1 MTDATVESNAGRDAT
16 GDARSYDAWFD
27 SPWGRYAWAEESR
40 LLHAAL
46 EGSGGRRGLDV
57 GCGTGRSSALL
68 REHASYVVGIDPD
81 PGMLGLGRAHVD
93 AAILATGERLPFSDH
108 AFETTVAVTV
118 LEFVRTPAEVVADMV
133 RVTRSPGR
141 IVIGA
146 LNPRS
151 PWGLWHRRE
160 LHTGPWRTAR
170 FLTGQDLARLG
181 RAHGRVTLDQGLHAP
196 GRLPGLA
203 RWGPAVERV
212 GRRLRVPG
220 AFCVLTI
227 ERR

>member
-16 GDARSYDAWFD
+16 ADARSYDAWFD

-57 GCGTGRSSALL
+57 GCGTGRSSAVL
-68 REHASYVVGIDPD
+68 REHAAYVAGIDLD
-81 PGMLGLGRAHVD
+81 AGMLGLGQTQVD
-93 AAILATGERLPFSDH
+93 SAILAEGERLPFSEH
-108 AFETTVAVTV
+108 AFDTTIAVTV
-118 LEFVRTPAEVVADMV
+118 LEFVRKPAEVVAEMV

-141 IVIGA
+141 IIIGA

-160 LHTGPWRTAR
+160 LHTGPWRGAR
-170 FLTGQDLARLG
+170 FLAGEDLVRLG
-181 RAHGRVTLDQGLHAP
+181 RAHGLVSLDQGLRAP

-203 RWGPAVERV
+203 RWGPAAERV
-212 GRRLRVPG
+212 GRRLRIPG
-220 AFCVLTI
+220 AFRVLTI